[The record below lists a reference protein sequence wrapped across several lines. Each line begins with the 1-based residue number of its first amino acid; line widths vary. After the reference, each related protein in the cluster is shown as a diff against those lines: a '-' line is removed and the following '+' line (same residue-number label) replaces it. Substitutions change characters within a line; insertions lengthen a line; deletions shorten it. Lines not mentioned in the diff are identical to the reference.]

1 MDRPSRRG
9 QVLRLVVIAVLV
21 TVAAFT
27 VLRVDG
33 YPSAAVTES
42 DAARTAMVLAET
54 PVARDP
60 LGKLGLPELSR
71 WPGWTALTP
80 LLLLLVALGGALHAA
95 VLAPATHPVR
105 RRAPPVA

>member
-33 YPSAAVTES
+33 SQLSAVTES
-42 DAARTAMVLAET
+42 DAAKSAMVLSET
-54 PVARDP
+54 PVAREP
-60 LGKLGLPELSR
+60 LGKVSLPDLSR

-80 LLLLLVALGGALHAA
+80 ILLLLVALGGALHAA
-95 VLAPATHPVR
+95 ALAPATHPVR
-105 RRAPPVA
+105 RRAPPLA